1 MKKISQGTY
10 EITRK
15 LATLIRIELRAQYEE
30 HVPSFP
36 AFFSHRFTAGTT
48 SGLNVE
54 LTVYFI
60 RKRKYKVLYTVS
72 HLSKLEEVSYSDCNI
87 LLITMFFILK
97 ILNHAWLKTKYTS
110 VIYQY
115 VKKIIFSITHI

>member
-10 EITRK
+10 ERTRK
-15 LATLIRIELRAQYEE
+15 LATLIRIELRAQYKE

-60 RKRKYKVLYTVS
+60 RK
-72 HLSKLEEVSYSDCNI
+72 ENI
-87 LLITMFFILK
+87 RYFTQ
-97 ILNHAWLKTKYTS
+97 S
-110 VIYQY
+110 VIYLSLRRLATVTATSY
-115 VKKIIFSITHI
+115 

>member
-10 EITRK
+10 ERTRK

-60 RKRKYKVLYTVS
+60 RK
-72 HLSKLEEVSYSDCNI
+72 ENI
-87 LLITMFFILK
+87 G
-97 ILNHAWLKTKYTS
+97 
-110 VIYQY
+110 
-115 VKKIIFSITHI
+115 